1 MKQEMYGATGRVG
14 NKTYYYANGKT
25 VARTV
30 VTPKNAKTT
39 AQTIQRVIAAQ
50 IAKAAAKPGFT
61 LFVGESLDCVAQA
74 RARKRLQMRFKKG
87 AEGVAIALAAF
98 TALAMLSGCAT
109 TSPTEPKT
117 YHWLRNVAEGEN
129 AIAGMP
135 RMQLSSPRLFAAS

>member
-50 IAKAAAKPGFT
+50 IAKDYQKFKSIVDHSFEGYTNGFQCMNRFRKINMKNKRMRAAEIQNAGGSLAQFYNFQPIGS
-61 LFVGESLDCVAQA
+61 LMVG
-74 RARKRLQMRFKKG
+74 
-87 AEGVAIALAAF
+87 
-98 TALAMLSGCAT
+98 
-109 TSPTEPKT
+109 
-117 YHWLRNVAEGEN
+117 
-129 AIAGMP
+129 
-135 RMQLSSPRLFAAS
+135 